1 MDAIDVRRL
10 SGAEVVTVAQ
20 GEGYFP
26 VVAALGEGEL
36 LAVFRGGAGHLGI
49 RGRLDVVRSA
59 DGGRTWSPPLA
70 VADSERDDRN
80 PALGLAADGTLALAY
95 HWQGCYTPEGKWDP
109 SLPKVDTRLI
119 RSHDGGRTW
128 TGDAFLNYAPLNGA
142 SPFGKIRDIDGT
154 LLMPIYGG
162 PTLGDAEKAVRLGPA
177 TCPTYLLRSTDNGR
191 TWGDPSLV
199 ALGLNEAD
207 VLPLPSGEWL
217 LAARSEKPDEQAI
230 YALHSSNAG
239 RTWRLTGRV
248 TEAREHPPDL
258 TLLGNGWVLLA
269 FGHRHPPFG
278 VQGMVSKDNGYTW
291 EPRRLVF
298 EDQLF
303 GGDTG
308 YPSTARLADGR
319 LITLFYSAGSK
330 EIPHAPYEAI
340 AVCCRAVCY
349 DEKALVG
356 ALA

>member
-1 MDAIDVRRL
+1 MNAIDVRQL
-10 SGAEVVTVAQ
+10 PGTEVLTVAE

-26 VVAALGEGEL
+26 VVAALGQGEL
-36 LAVFRGGAGHLGI
+36 LAVFRGGAGHMGI
-49 RGRLDVVRSA
+49 RGRLDLVRST

-70 VADSERDDRN
+70 VVNSERDDRN
-80 PALGLAADGTLALAY
+80 PALGLAADGTILLAY
-95 HWQGCYTPEGKWDP
+95 HWQGCYTAEGKWDP
-109 SLPKVDTRLI
+109 SIGKVDTRLI
-119 RSHDGGRTW
+119 RSHDRGHTW
-128 TGDAFLNYAPLNGA
+128 TGDEFLNYLPFNGA
-142 SPFGKIRDIDGT
+142 SPFGKIRNIAGT
-154 LLMPIYGG
+154 LVMPIYGRAVG
-162 PTLGDAEKAVRLGPA
+162 AVDKGVRLGPA

-199 ALGLNEAD
+199 ALGLDEAD

-230 YALHSSNAG
+230 YALHSPDAG

-248 TEAREHPPDL
+248 TEAAEHPPDL
-258 TLLGNGWVLLA
+258 TLLSNGWVLLT

-278 VQGMVSKDNGYTW
+278 VQGMVSKDGGYTW

-303 GGDTG
+303 GGDIG

-319 LITLFYSAGSK
+319 LITLFYAAGSK
-330 EIPHAPYEAI
+330 ETPHAPYEAI
-340 AVCCRAVCY
+340 AVCCRAVCC
-349 DEKALVG
+349 DEKALVR
-356 ALA
+356 AMA